1 MIIHMYIHIGLIDT
15 EGTTKALVSASAL
28 QLFCCARLLLYMRT
42 SAYYQFCANERRV
55 HAANAAAAHAHEPR
69 GRAKTQDRERKRFS
83 ALLLLIKEQ
92 PNSRCVHNN

>member
-1 MIIHMYIHIGLIDT
+1 MVNPCTHIFIYIGLIDT

-55 HAANAAAAHAHEPR
+55 HEANAAAAAHAHEPR
-69 GRAKTQDRERKRFS
+69 GRAKSRAEKTLFCSAAADKRATQLS
-83 ALLLLIKEQ
+83 VCA
-92 PNSRCVHNN
+92 